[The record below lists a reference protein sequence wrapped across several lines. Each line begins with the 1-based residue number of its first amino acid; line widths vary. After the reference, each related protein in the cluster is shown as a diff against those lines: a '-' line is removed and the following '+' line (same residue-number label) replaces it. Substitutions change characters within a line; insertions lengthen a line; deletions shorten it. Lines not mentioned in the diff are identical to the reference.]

1 MISMKTWLIT
11 GCSSGIGHAIARK
24 VLAQGDQAVI
34 TARQKEKRA
43 DLAKQYPQTCLPLSL
58 EVTDPMRFDQTLQE
72 VKERF
77 GTIDVLVNNAGRGYS
92 GAVEEG
98 DEAAVEAL
106 FQTNFFGPVCL
117 IKKVLPDMRQQHAG
131 AIINISSLGALT
143 CGMGAGYDSASKGAL
158 EKLSESL
165 RKEVEP
171 LGIKVMVVE
180 PGLFGPVFELPMS
193 KARRH

>member
-1 MISMKTWLIT
+1 MRI
-11 GCSSGIGHAIARK
+11 
-24 VLAQGDQAVI
+24 DQA
-34 TARQKEKRA
+34 
-43 DLAKQYPQTCLPLSL
+43 
-58 EVTDPMRFDQTLQE
+58 LQE

-98 DEAAVEAL
+98 DEAAVEEL

-143 CGMGAGYDSASKGAL
+143 CGMGAGYYSASKGAL

>member
-1 MISMKTWLIT
+1 MRI
-11 GCSSGIGHAIARK
+11 
-24 VLAQGDQAVI
+24 DQA
-34 TARQKEKRA
+34 
-43 DLAKQYPQTCLPLSL
+43 
-58 EVTDPMRFDQTLQE
+58 LQE

-77 GTIDVLVNNAGRGYS
+77 GRIDVLVNNAGRGYS

-98 DEAAVEAL
+98 DEAAVEEL
-106 FQTNFFGPVCL
+106 FQTNFFVPVCL

-180 PGLFGPVFELPMS
+180 QGPFGPVFELPMS
-193 KARRH
+193 KASRH

>member
-1 MISMKTWLIT
+1 M
-11 GCSSGIGHAIARK
+11 
-24 VLAQGDQAVI
+24 
-34 TARQKEKRA
+34 
-43 DLAKQYPQTCLPLSL
+43 
-58 EVTDPMRFDQTLQE
+58 
-72 VKERF
+72 
-77 GTIDVLVNNAGRGYS
+77 
-92 GAVEEG
+92 EEG
-98 DEAAVEAL
+98 DEAAVEEL

-143 CGMGAGYDSASKGAL
+143 CGMGAGYDFASKGAL